1 MVFDFNGEN
10 MTKMFNNAEIT
21 TMSDFDIHPEWG
33 VQYFW
38 DGIAAWMN
46 KHLGTPWLNAQEMID
61 AGVRYA
67 CAEAGQHYHTI
78 DDAFIPYTNQSGVE
92 VAKWGGSDRD
102 VAKWNGEVVGV
113 DVVIGRVRWPN
124 EFQRL
129 LKVMSPECIDYFIL
143 FPKLKKSEM
152 EENLKRAADQ
162 LAEDARIVAELG
174 GE

>member
-1 MVFDFNGEN
+1 
-10 MTKMFNNAEIT
+10 MTKMFDNKEIT

-46 KHLGTPWLNAQEMID
+46 KYLGTPWLNAQEMID

-67 CAEAGQHYHTI
+67 CAEAGQHYYSI
-78 DDAFIPYTNQSGVE
+78 DASFVPYSCQDGVE
-92 VAKWGGSDRD
+92 EADWGSVKNRKVAKWH
-102 VAKWNGEVVGV
+102 GEVVGV
-113 DVVIGRVRWPN
+113 DVVIGRVWKQKPG

-129 LKVMSPECIDYFIL
+129 VKVMSPECVSYFIL

-152 EENLKRAADQ
+152 EANWKRAVEQ
-162 LAEDARIVAELG
+162 IAEDVRIVAELG

>member
-1 MVFDFNGEN
+1 
-10 MTKMFNNAEIT
+10 MTKMFNNKEIT

-61 AGVRYA
+61 VGVRYA
-67 CAEAGQHYHTI
+67 CAEAGQHYYSI
-78 DDAFIPYTNQSGVE
+78 DDSFVPYSCQDGVE
-92 VAKWGGSDRD
+92 IAKWGGSDRK

-113 DVVIGRVRWPN
+113 DVEIGRVWKQKPG

-152 EENLKRAADQ
+152 EENWKRAVEQ
-162 LAEDARIVAELG
+162 LAEEARIVAELG